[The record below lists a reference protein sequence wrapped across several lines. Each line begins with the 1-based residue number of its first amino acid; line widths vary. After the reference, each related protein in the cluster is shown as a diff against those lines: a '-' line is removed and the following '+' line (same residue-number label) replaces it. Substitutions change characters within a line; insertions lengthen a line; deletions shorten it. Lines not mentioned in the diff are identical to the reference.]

1 MSWLNY
7 AWELW
12 DIVSSSVVSWWQG
25 PQLQN
30 ENLMNIVNNIANNP
44 PANVVNNIINNPF
57 GNLVNSI
64 ANNPAASLLDNIIAQ
79 GPVRAPIRAPV
90 QAHVQLFEGGGN
102 PAVQL
107 ALEHYDIAHLPQPP
121 RPNLINRQAAYA
133 EIWDEVLNRVYG
145 VELQRH
151 VGTPHTLTLSSPRG
165 VPLS

>member
-1 MSWLNY
+1 
-7 AWELW
+7 
-12 DIVSSSVVSWWQG
+12 
-25 PQLQN
+25 
-30 ENLMNIVNNIANNP
+30 MNIVNNIANNP

-79 GPVRAPIRAPV
+79 GPVRAPVRAPIRAPV

-133 EIWDEVLNRVYG
+133 EI
-145 VELQRH
+145 
-151 VGTPHTLTLSSPRG
+151 
-165 VPLS
+165 